1 MVHGPAVF
9 AEIRRSYG
17 GPWPWIYRGPRYG
30 IGRSGAWFAQIT
42 HTKAKEKSCHEHSSL
57 IMKFTLPSPVQKVQG
72 ILNFKLGPEVL
83 PKSPILLA
91 MSLVAFAASVFLFQ
105 ASFYSPARAA
115 ASAIGSAVLLAAV
128 AMLWARISGYNER
141 LTQTLTALA
150 LGGAIVIFVR
160 TALGFFIFISPNFAE
175 LPDINVQELTA
186 FLLFPLYVWNIFV
199 FAFLFRRSF
208 RSDVVMSFAISIA
221 LVFTV
226 SFLVPIAFKSL

>member
-1 MVHGPAVF
+1 
-9 AEIRRSYG
+9 
-17 GPWPWIYRGPRYG
+17 
-30 IGRSGAWFAQIT
+30 
-42 HTKAKEKSCHEHSSL
+42 
-57 IMKFTLPSPVQKVQG
+57 MKFTLPSPVQKVIG

-91 MSLVAFAASVFLFQ
+91 ASLVAFAAAVFLFQ

-115 ASAIGSAVLLAAV
+115 ASAIGGAVLLAAV
-128 AMLWARISGYNER
+128 AMLGARISGYNER

-160 TALGFFIFISPNFAE
+160 TALGLFIFINPAFAE

-208 RSDVVMSFAISIA
+208 RSDVPVSFALSIA
-221 LVFTV
+221 LVIGVYF
-226 SFLVPIAFKSL
+226 SVPLAFKSL

>member
-1 MVHGPAVF
+1 
-9 AEIRRSYG
+9 
-17 GPWPWIYRGPRYG
+17 
-30 IGRSGAWFAQIT
+30 
-42 HTKAKEKSCHEHSSL
+42 
-57 IMKFTLPSPVQKVQG
+57 MKITLPSPIQNVLG
-72 ILNFKLGPEVL
+72 ILDFKLGPEVL
-83 PKSPILLA
+83 PKSLILLA
-91 MSLVAFAASVFLFQ
+91 VSLVAFAAAVFLFQ

-115 ASAIGSAVLLAAV
+115 ASAIGSAVLLALV
-128 AMLWARISGYNER
+128 ASLGARVSGYNER

-160 TALGFFIFISPNFAE
+160 TALGFIMFINPAFAE
-175 LPDINVQELTA
+175 LPDINVQELTS

-221 LVFTV
+221 LVFAV